1 MNKKITGRTTVMVQ
15 FSLVKKMTKISAS
28 KQTMTTNK
36 VYYYQKMMKK
46 IWHLI
51 SYCTLQGNF

>member
-36 VYYYQKMMKK
+36 VYYYQK

>member
-36 VYYYQKMMKK
+36 VYYYQKNMASDLLLH
-46 IWHLI
+46 I
-51 SYCTLQGNF
+51 TR